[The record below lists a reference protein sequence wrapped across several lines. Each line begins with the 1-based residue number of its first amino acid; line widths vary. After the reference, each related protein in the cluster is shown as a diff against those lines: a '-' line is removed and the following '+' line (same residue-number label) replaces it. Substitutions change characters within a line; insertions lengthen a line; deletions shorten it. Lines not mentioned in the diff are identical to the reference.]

1 MKENYQK
8 KLDEILCKPETI
20 GKKLLIHC
28 CCAPCSSYV
37 LEYLGNYFSITVL
50 YYNPNITSEAEYHK
64 RVEEQKRLID
74 AFNAQNKCKYPIS
87 FLEGEYHPNLFFE
100 AVRGHEKDKE
110 GGKRCEI
117 CFEMRLSEAAC
128 LAKEGGFDFF
138 TTSLTISPLK
148 NAEKLNDIGSACGEK
163 YGVAFLPSD
172 FKKKNGYK
180 RSIELSKEYD
190 LYRQN
195 FCGCVF
201 SQNEIKNE
209 G

>member
-117 CFEMRLSEAAC
+117 CFEIC
-128 LAKEGGFDFF
+128 W
-138 TTSLTISPLK
+138 
-148 NAEKLNDIGSACGEK
+148 N
-163 YGVAFLPSD
+163 V
-172 FKKKNGYK
+172 
-180 RSIELSKEYD
+180 ELSKKFP
-190 LYRQN
+190 Q
-195 FCGCVF
+195 
-201 SQNEIKNE
+201 
-209 G
+209 